1 MTLIREQA
9 ARGELGNTTLTF
21 TGRKILPIESLI
33 EDPENERKT
42 FDDMDDLVASIR
54 AVGTVVEALTVIKLD
69 NNTYQIVTG
78 HRRFRA
84 AKLAGL
90 RELEVLIREPE
101 EKWLTRKKSLISNVQ
116 RADIRALE
124 LAESL
129 QLLMANDP
137 AIKTQENLG
146 QAIGKSKQWV
156 NDRLRILDLPEELKA
171 KVRTSGLF
179 ISADSVS
186 KIARLDDPALQAT
199 LIDELLSGGTARDI
213 RDRISVVKG
222 KVPATGETSPFKKA
236 KAVFHA
242 RNGVDII
249 VQAHQETLSK
259 DDLISALQDVLRQAR
274 KPKVEKVKTKQ
285 VKKKAKKK

>member
-1 MTLIREQA
+1 MNDIPQQPSRMTLIREQA

-124 LAESL
+124 LAESPL
-129 QLLMANDP
+129 
-137 AIKTQENLG
+137 
-146 QAIGKSKQWV
+146 
-156 NDRLRILDLPEELKA
+156 
-171 KVRTSGLF
+171 VRC
-179 ISADSVS
+179 
-186 KIARLDDPALQAT
+186 RRQ
-199 LIDELLSGGTARDI
+199 
-213 RDRISVVKG
+213 
-222 KVPATGETSPFKKA
+222 TGEWQLPPTCAVGSRLLVFSTKA
-236 KAVFHA
+236 
-242 RNGVDII
+242 
-249 VQAHQETLSK
+249 Q
-259 DDLISALQDVLRQAR
+259 
-274 KPKVEKVKTKQ
+274 
-285 VKKKAKKK
+285 

>member
-1 MTLIREQA
+1 MTLIRAQA
-9 ARGELGNTTLTF
+9 ARGELGNTSLTF
-21 TGRKILPIESLI
+21 TGRKILPIEQLV

-84 AKLAGL
+84 AKSAGL
-90 RELEVLIREPE
+90 RELEVLVREPE

-129 QLLMANDP
+129 NFLMENDP
-137 AIKTQENLG
+137 GIKTQEDLAR
-146 QAIGKSKQWV
+146 AIGKDKSWV
-156 NDRLRILDLPEELKA
+156 SQMLRILDLPAELKA
-171 KVRTSGLF
+171 KVGTSQLF
-179 ISADSVS
+179 ISADAVS

-199 LIDELLSGGTARDI
+199 LIDELLAGGTVRDI
-213 RDRISVVKG
+213 RGRIDVAKG
-222 KVPATGETSPFKKA
+222 KTPAVGEAFPLKKE
-236 KAVFHA
+236 VFHA
-242 RNGVDII
+242 KNGIDII
-249 VQAHQETLSK
+249 VQAHQATLSK
-259 DDLISALQDVLRQAR
+259 EDLISALQDALRQAR
-274 KPKVEKVKTKQ
+274 KPKPVQTKQ
-285 VKKKAKKK
+285 VKKK